1 MLPGAGRLRP
11 EFGNLDSRGIA
22 ADGRGDYRL
31 WAQGHH
37 TGAGTQGDASALGH
51 PLYSQRSTCMFGAG
65 HFYIFSSEGVIF
77 PPTVP
82 DASFAVVTT
91 LCNPQCLPRV
101 KGGLPGA

>member
-1 MLPGAGRLRP
+1 MGKETIDSGLRDTTLGLEHRAMPLP
-11 EFGNLDSRGIA
+11 
-22 ADGRGDYRL
+22 
-31 WAQGHH
+31 W
-37 TGAGTQGDASALGH
+37 GTLSILKDPPACLV
-51 PLYSQRSTCMFGAG
+51 LVIFI
-65 HFYIFSSEGVIF
+65 FFSSEGVIF